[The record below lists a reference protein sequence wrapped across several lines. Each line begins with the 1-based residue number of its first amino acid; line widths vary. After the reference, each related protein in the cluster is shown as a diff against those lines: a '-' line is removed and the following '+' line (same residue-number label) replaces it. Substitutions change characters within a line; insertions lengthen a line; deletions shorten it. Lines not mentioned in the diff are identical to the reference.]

1 MHSIFS
7 ACHRKLFKRQALSTP
22 FGIWI
27 NWVVYPLPKART
39 KPPDRTLIRQAITA
53 SLKRSTFESLLCRYC
68 AQVYRTD
75 HPRTQGPVATVG
87 VLFQLEASS

>member
-53 SLKRSTFESLLCRYC
+53 SLKRSTFESLLRRYC